1 MAGHLRS
8 LSKQTVI
15 YGGGLLL
22 RRAIGFVM
30 IPVYTRFL
38 KPEDYGLLELLEL
51 TGFVAAFF
59 IGFGLLQ
66 AVYRFHAEEGGALA
80 RRRVE
85 TTAILSVVGLGGAMT
100 LALLAAA
107 PLIAR
112 WVIGRAE
119 TAPLVVILVLGVF
132 ATELGQLILGMF
144 RVESRPGTYVVYS
157 LASTFVSLSLN
168 ILFLVHLGMG
178 VRGIL
183 VSTLISNG
191 LLTAVLLA
199 RRVPGGGWSPDPALA
214 RKMLTYCLPFIPTG
228 LMAFTVN
235 FIDRYFLRVFTSM
248 EVVGVYA
255 LGYKLG
261 MIVGFLVGAP
271 FGLVWTANV
280 FEIAKDP
287 DAERVYSRVLTYY
300 AAALLAVCAGLSVLA
315 PELVAL
321 MAAPEYAGAAQVV
334 PPIAW
339 STVFLTALP
348 VLQVGILIRKRTIWL
363 PVIYAGTMAI
373 NVGMNLVLI
382 PKMGMMGAVWA
393 TVAALT
399 FQGAMA
405 MIVSQRLYPIPY
417 EWGRLTV
424 LAGAAMSV
432 TLAAGWLPP
441 LELPAAIAVK
451 SLMLLVVGAAVLLW
465 PGMVKAEER
474 AGVVGIARRL
484 GWRAGGGGA

>member
-1 MAGHLRS
+1 
-8 LSKQTVI
+8 
-15 YGGGLLL
+15 
-22 RRAIGFVM
+22 
-30 IPVYTRFL
+30 
-38 KPEDYGLLELLEL
+38 
-51 TGFVAAFF
+51 
-59 IGFGLLQ
+59 
-66 AVYRFHAEEGGALA
+66 
-80 RRRVE
+80 
-85 TTAILSVVGLGGAMT
+85 VGLGGTMT

-199 RRVPGGGWSPDPALA
+199 RRVPGGGWRPDPALA

-405 MIVSQRLYPIPY
+405 MIVSQRLYHIPY

-424 LAGAAMSV
+424 LAGAAMLL

-441 LELPAAIAVK
+441 LRLPAAIAVK
-451 SLMLLVVGAAVLLW
+451 SLMLFVVGAAVLLW

-474 AGVVGIARRL
+474 AGFLELVGKVGWSRRP
-484 GWRAGGGGA
+484 GQT